1 MGNRK
6 GFAGI
11 FRVIAGG
18 YLIYLGVKLIRG
30 GLLTGDMSEKARIFG
45 VAASILFIVA
55 GAFFIMQ
62 ALRWLTAQNDESEEE
77 QGEESAEAEMPREEP
92 EPPAPA
98 HTSRSLFDRA
108 GFGASAYEEDE
119 EEPEEEEDDT

>member
-18 YLIYLGVKLIRG
+18 YLIYLGVKLIRD
-30 GLLTGDMSEKARIFG
+30 GLLTGAMQGNARIIG
-45 VAASILFIVA
+45 VVASVLFIVG
-55 GAFFIMQ
+55 GAFFIVQ
-62 ALRWLTAQNDESEEE
+62 ALRWLTAQSNESDEE
-77 QGEESAEAEMPREEP
+77 QGEENAEAEMPREEP

-98 HTSRSLFDRA
+98 ARSLFDRA

-119 EEPEEEEDDT
+119 EEPEEEEDDA